1 MSSCNKHIKKQS
13 ETTDVETKYMD
24 FTEDNVSQITEP
36 KAQQGMKLEWLQ
48 RGDLGHDS
56 QRVGPL

>member
-36 KAQQGMKLEWLQ
+36 KAQQGMKLE
-48 RGDLGHDS
+48 
-56 QRVGPL
+56 